1 MTYTEDDIQTA
12 CNIATGDDETTGKEV
27 IRILKII
34 TEEENSANFRTQ
46 VKNNNIHNNLSIL
59 FNELG
64 EILVMEDDSDLDD
77 NMQRIAQIKL
87 EISDLIDDY
96 NIKEN

>member
-1 MTYTEDDIQTA
+1 MLTSEH
-12 CNIATGDDETTGKEV
+12 K
-27 IRILKII
+27 LKII
-34 TEEENSANFRTQ
+34 
-46 VKNNNIHNNLSIL
+46 NIHNNLSIL

-77 NMQRIAQIKL
+77 IMQRIEQMKL

-96 NIKEN
+96 NIGEKNEN

>member
-1 MTYTEDDIQTA
+1 MLTSEH
-12 CNIATGDDETTGKEV
+12 K
-27 IRILKII
+27 LKII
-34 TEEENSANFRTQ
+34 
-46 VKNNNIHNNLSIL
+46 NIHNNLSIL

-77 NMQRIAQIKL
+77 IMQRIEQMKL

>member
-1 MTYTEDDIQTA
+1 VLTSEH
-12 CNIATGDDETTGKEV
+12 K
-27 IRILKII
+27 LKII
-34 TEEENSANFRTQ
+34 
-46 VKNNNIHNNLSIL
+46 NIQSNLSIL

-77 NMQRIAQIKL
+77 IMQRIEQMKL
-87 EISDLIDDY
+87 EISDLINDY

>member
-1 MTYTEDDIQTA
+1 VLTSEH
-12 CNIATGDDETTGKEV
+12 K
-27 IRILKII
+27 LKII
-34 TEEENSANFRTQ
+34 
-46 VKNNNIHNNLSIL
+46 NIHNNLSIL

-77 NMQRIAQIKL
+77 IMQRIEQMKL

-96 NIKEN
+96 NIGEKNES

>member
-1 MTYTEDDIQTA
+1 MLTSEH
-12 CNIATGDDETTGKEV
+12 K
-27 IRILKII
+27 LKII
-34 TEEENSANFRTQ
+34 
-46 VKNNNIHNNLSIL
+46 NIQSNLSIL

-77 NMQRIAQIKL
+77 IMQRIEQMKL
-87 EISDLIDDY
+87 EISDLINDY

>member
-1 MTYTEDDIQTA
+1 MLTSEH
-12 CNIATGDDETTGKEV
+12 K
-27 IRILKII
+27 LKII
-34 TEEENSANFRTQ
+34 
-46 VKNNNIHNNLSIL
+46 NIHNNLSIL

-77 NMQRIAQIKL
+77 IMQRIEKMKL